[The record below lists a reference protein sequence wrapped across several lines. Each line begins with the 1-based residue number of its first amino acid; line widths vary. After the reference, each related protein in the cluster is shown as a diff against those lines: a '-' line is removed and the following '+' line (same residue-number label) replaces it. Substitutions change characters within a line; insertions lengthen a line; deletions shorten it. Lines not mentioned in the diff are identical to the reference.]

1 MVIKRKYP
9 EHPIV
14 GVAAV
19 IFVEQAVLLVRRNQE
34 PAKGEWSLPGGA
46 VELGETLVEALR
58 REIREEVSIKIQ
70 IGGLIGVFDRIY
82 RDPQTRVKYHYVLV
96 DYWGWMDSGRP
107 SPATDISAIRL
118 VPIEDVRAL
127 EIDLEL
133 KETILEAI
141 RIRKQTSPARLTPY
155 LIT

>member
-1 MVIKRKYP
+1 MRRKYP
-9 EHPIV
+9 EYPIV

-46 VELGETLVEALR
+46 VELGETLVEALT
-58 REIREEVSIKIQ
+58 REIREEVSITIQ

-82 RDPQTRVKYHYVLV
+82 RDHQTRVKYHYVLV
-96 DYWGWMDSGRP
+96 DYWGWMVSGHL

-118 VPIEDVRAL
+118 VPIEEVRAL

-141 RIRKQTSPARLTPY
+141 RIRKHTSPTRLTSY

>member
-9 EHPIV
+9 EYPIV

-34 PAKGEWSLPGGA
+34 PAKGEWSLPGRA
-46 VELGETLVEALR
+46 VELGETLVEALT
-58 REIREEVSIKIQ
+58 REIQEEVSITIQ

-96 DYWGWMDSGRP
+96 DYWGWMVSGCP
-107 SPATDISAIRL
+107 SPATDVSAIRL
-118 VPIEDVRAL
+118 VPIEEVRDL

-133 KETILEAI
+133 KETIIEAI
-141 RIRKQTSPARLTPY
+141 RIRKQTSALP
-155 LIT
+155 